1 MNKAIILGSVV
12 VLCCSAGVSYAKP
25 FVYPQKG
32 QSAQQQQADEG
43 ECDQWARGQTGYDP
57 NAQPIQ
63 GNAAPQGVQR
73 DGQVV
78 RGAARGAL
86 IASVVDGDSGKG
98 AVAGAVAGGMRQR
111 GDYRRQQEAY
121 ASQQQ
126 QIQAQQQSLYNDYSR
141 AFGTCLQARGY
152 SVG

>member
-1 MNKAIILGSVV
+1 MKKTMIMGLVV
-12 VLCCSAGVSYAKP
+12 VLTWVAGVSYAKP
-25 FVYPQKG
+25 FIYPQNG
-32 QSAQQQQADEG
+32 QSAQQQQTDER

-57 NAQPIQ
+57 TAQPVQ
-63 GNAAPQGVQR
+63 GSAPPQGIQR

-86 IASVVDGDSGKG
+86 FGAVVDGDTGKA

-111 GDYRRQQEAY
+111 GVYRRQQEAY
-121 ASQQQ
+121 ANQQQ
-126 QIQAQQQSLYNDYSR
+126 QIQAQQQALYNDYNR
-141 AFGTCLQARGY
+141 AVGTCLQARGY